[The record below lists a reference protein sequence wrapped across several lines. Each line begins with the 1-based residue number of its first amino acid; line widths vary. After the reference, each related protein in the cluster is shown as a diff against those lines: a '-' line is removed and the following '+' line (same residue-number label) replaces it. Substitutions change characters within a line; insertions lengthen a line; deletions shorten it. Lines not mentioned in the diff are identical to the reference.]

1 MNRFDDV
8 MMNGMS
14 RKERLKIR
22 ASKDYKNNPLG
33 YIDGVDQA
41 ILSTLNALQRR
52 WKKHYCFPT
61 QDKLLELLL
70 KHYGLKISKR
80 TLNRHLRSL
89 EDGKYFER
97 TRRTKQLAHGI
108 KAFTST
114 LYKLCH
120 NAYRYIGSTVRKLS
134 CHTRTTYKKSTQ
146 KTSPGRPSWMPGPEE
161 KLFFETPGAPQKWD
175 DLIKSM
181 G

>member
-1 MNRFDDV
+1 MNRFDDA

-80 TLNRHLRSL
+80 ALNRHLRSL

-120 NAYRYIGSTVRKLS
+120 NAYRYIGSTIRKLS
-134 CHTRTTYKKSTQ
+134 CHTRTTYKKFTQ
-146 KTSPGRPSWMPGPEE
+146 KTSPGIPSWMPGPDEGRILAREE
-161 KLFFETPGAPQKWD
+161 VSALARGLLKN
-175 DLIKSM
+175 M